1 MSTALRLAAQEG
13 FIRSIADEGPE
24 VGRIIQRLHAL
35 QLEMPANRS
44 DPVRLQFMEKL
55 LKAFGPLLQESVQ
68 PTQRSGLVEALTRK
82 EIQILQLVAEGYSNA
97 KLAEKLAASD
107 STIRTHLRNINSK
120 LGAGSRAEAV
130 VIGRQFGVIR

>member
-1 MSTALRLAAQEG
+1 
-13 FIRSIADEGPE
+13 
-24 VGRIIQRLHAL
+24 
-35 QLEMPANRS
+35 
-44 DPVRLQFMEKL
+44 MEKL
-55 LKAFGPLLQESVQ
+55 LKAFGSLPQEAAQ
-68 PTQRSGLVEALTRK
+68 TIQNTGLVEALTRK

-97 KLAEKLAASD
+97 RLTVKMAASD